1 MGASGTAPAPEGA
14 EEHLRARLRVMGA
27 PQSHGKGLMAMLA
40 TMGKVLGMMS
50 TSGSQPGRR
59 GHSTDQDLKD
69 RARGFG
75 HGEHLKAMVKTLAKK
90 QALARVLAMV
100 RTSRAQ

>member
-1 MGASGTAPAPEGA
+1 
-14 EEHLRARLRVMGA
+14 
-27 PQSHGKGLMAMLA
+27 MAMLA
-40 TMGKVLGMMS
+40 MMGKVLGMMS
-50 TSGSQPGRR
+50 TSGFQPGHR

-69 RARGFG
+69 RARGLG
-75 HGEHLKAMVKTLAKK
+75 HGEHLKAMVKTSAKK